1 MPSDTNWY
9 QVVPGGARW
18 YLWFQVVPG
27 GTSGGSC
34 GHGGFCDPDV
44 FLALYGSGLIAL
56 VGLVGLGALMGLLAL
71 VGLGALMDL
80 FALLGFVALVSLVV
94 LLGLLALVSLV
105 ALLGLVVLVFFLPCC
120 VRWAW

>member
-1 MPSDTNWY
+1 MVPSDTNWY

-56 VGLVGLGALMGLLAL
+56 VGLVGLGALMGL

-105 ALLGLVVLVFFLPCC
+105 ALLGLVVLMFFSPCC
-120 VRWAW
+120 VRYAW